1 MPTGYYFLF
10 YIVEI
15 KSYVNQRSTCG

>member
-1 MPTGYYFLF
+1 MPTSYYFLF

-15 KSYVNQRSTCG
+15 KSYAHQWPACE